1 MKTPIVLASA
11 VAVVLLSGRP
21 LSAQQRAVTRSL
33 SSNVINPSRGMSP
46 DAAINPG
53 RGLSAHALN
62 PSLSLSA
69 PATSPLQQQ
78 MQDNYATGLM
88 GAQRELLQ
96 QNPSGLGRQ
105 ELAIGHELNS
115 FTGPR

>member
-1 MKTPIVLASA
+1 MLMKTLIVPAFA
-11 VAVVLLSGRP
+11 VLAVVLSSGP
-21 LSAQQRAVTRSL
+21 LFAQQNAVMQ
-33 SSNVINPSRGMSP
+33 GMSP
-46 DAAINPG
+46 NAAIG
-53 RGLSAHALN
+53 ASRGLSAHAIN
-62 PSLSLSA
+62 PSLSLSS

-78 MQDNYATGLM
+78 MQDDYATGLI

-115 FTGPR
+115 FTPR

>member
-1 MKTPIVLASA
+1 MRRVAFTALTFTFVCLAGTPVL
-11 VAVVLLSGRP
+11 
-21 LSAQQRAVTRSL
+21 AQQRGMTPHLQLHAV
-33 SSNVINPSRGMSP
+33 
-46 DAAINPG
+46 
-53 RGLSAHALN
+53 N

-69 PATSPLQQQ
+69 PAANPLQQQ

-105 ELAIGHELNS
+105 ELAIGHELNG
-115 FTGPR
+115 FMGPR